1 MSIIPINNS
10 NKNINLDF
18 SDLEEWRKK
27 RIDFIIELLRDGDD
41 ENNTHKNG
49 KRHRSTSTSDINM
62 NNPEVRKNLEIRP
75 T

>member
-41 ENNTHKNG
+41 ENNTHK
-49 KRHRSTSTSDINM
+49 KWKKT
-62 NNPEVRKNLEIRP
+62 
-75 T
+75 